1 VLRREASFI
10 MVDTSDMVIFWAVV
24 MARFFVPLSIPKYPL
39 PGIIASLVLD
49 AVDREIFQ
57 LFTGL
62 PLDGYQGYDK
72 ALDIYYLAITYLST
86 LRNWSNLFAFKLN
99 RFLFYYRLVGVAIFE
114 ITNLRP
120 LLLLFPNT
128 SEYFFIFYEAV
139 RLKWNP
145 RVLTKDKLIVTAA
158 LIWIFVKLP
167 QEYWI
172 HVAEMDTTDW
182 IIENPSNIV
191 ILIAWAAVM
200 LGMAWWLLR
209 DLPPMRPGF
218 SVAAH
223 HAAFKFDGQQA
234 ARVRDNYTSKRF
246 FDDFIH
252 HELIEKIVLVSLL
265 SIIFAQILPGVR
277 ANDVQIVIGISILIV
292 INTELSQ
299 WLARRGTQWKSIVR
313 EFIVMSFVN
322 LILVLLFDFLLIRY
336 GGSISLPDTL
346 FFALLLT
353 LNVTLYD
360 RYRRVQIWSHISITD
375 LIRSKQKDKR
385 VKKE

>member
-1 VLRREASFI
+1 
-10 MVDTSDMVIFWAVV
+10 MPDTSDMLIFWAVV

-39 PGIIASLVLD
+39 PGIIASLLLD

-57 LFTGL
+57 QFTGL

-114 ITNLRP
+114 LTNLRP

-128 SEYFFIFYEAV
+128 FEYFFIFYESV
-139 RLKWNP
+139 RLKWDP
-145 RVLTKDKLIVTAA
+145 RVLTKDKLIATAA
-158 LIWIFVKLP
+158 LIWIFIKLP

-182 IIENPSNIV
+182 IIENPLNIV

-223 HAAFKFDGQQA
+223 HVAFKFDGPQA

-265 SIIFAQILPGVR
+265 SIIFAQILPEVR
-277 ANDVQIVIGISILIV
+277 ANDVQIAIGVCILIV

-299 WLARRGTQWKSIVR
+299 WLARRGTHWKSIVG
-313 EFIVMSFVN
+313 EFIVMSIVN
-322 LILVLLFDFLLIRY
+322 IILVLLFDFLLARY
-336 GGSISLPDTL
+336 EGSIDLLNTL
-346 FFALLLT
+346 FFVLLLT

-360 RYRRVQIWSHISITD
+360 RYRRVHIWSHMARTD
-375 LIRSKQKDKR
+375 TGRQDKEPG
-385 VKKE
+385 KI

>member
-1 VLRREASFI
+1 
-10 MVDTSDMVIFWAVV
+10 
-24 MARFFVPLSIPKYPL
+24 
-39 PGIIASLVLD
+39 
-49 AVDREIFQ
+49 
-57 LFTGL
+57 
-62 PLDGYQGYDK
+62 
-72 ALDIYYLAITYLST
+72 
-86 LRNWSNLFAFKLN
+86 
-99 RFLFYYRLVGVAIFE
+99 
-114 ITNLRP
+114 
-120 LLLLFPNT
+120 
-128 SEYFFIFYEAV
+128 
-139 RLKWNP
+139 
-145 RVLTKDKLIVTAA
+145 
-158 LIWIFVKLP
+158 
-167 QEYWI
+167 
-172 HVAEMDTTDW
+172 
-182 IIENPSNIV
+182 
-191 ILIAWAAVM
+191 
-200 LGMAWWLLR
+200 
-209 DLPPMRPGF
+209 MRPGF

-277 ANDVQIVIGISILIV
+277 ANDVQIAFGMSILIV